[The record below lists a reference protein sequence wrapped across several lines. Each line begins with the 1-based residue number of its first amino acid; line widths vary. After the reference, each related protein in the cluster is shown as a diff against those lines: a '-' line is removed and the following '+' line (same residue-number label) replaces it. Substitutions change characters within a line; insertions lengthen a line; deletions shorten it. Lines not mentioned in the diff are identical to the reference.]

1 MNKQQIS
8 YMSVTLFW
16 KSERQGQL
24 YMVMAEIINFII
36 PLDTVIPITRL
47 HLSPFSFQ

>member
-8 YMSVTLFW
+8 YMSVTLSW
-16 KSERQGQL
+16 KSEQQGQT
-24 YMVMAEIINFII
+24 YMVMAEIINWII
-36 PLDTVIPITRL
+36 PLDTAIPITRL